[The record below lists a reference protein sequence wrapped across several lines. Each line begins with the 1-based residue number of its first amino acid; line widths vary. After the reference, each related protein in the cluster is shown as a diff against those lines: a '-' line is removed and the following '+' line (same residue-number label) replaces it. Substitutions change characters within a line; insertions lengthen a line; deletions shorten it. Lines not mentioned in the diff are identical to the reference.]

1 MKKLL
6 VTVLDLLDCN
16 LVVVRSD
23 RDITTVDN
31 LEAGEE
37 RVDSEGY
44 VIAAVKGQTTGASAN
59 ACRSEPGAGPV
70 RSASI
75 LPKRSVMK
83 SS

>member
-37 RVDSEGY
+37 RVDSKGY

-75 LPKRSVMK
+75 LPKRSAMK